1 MTIGPLRQTFVV
13 QPPASN
19 SGHSALLTDR
29 ASRCCRRKGEKW
41 MRVLLVEDDDLLSS
55 LLTRELRREGYAVGR
70 AANRADAICEIA
82 NNEFELLLVDWNL
95 PDGSGL
101 EVVSEYRAQGRSG
114 GAIVISVR
122 DSSEEVVAGL
132 EAGADDFLTKPF
144 EIKELRARIKAL
156 LRRPP
161 LWVLEVYKVDDLTI
175 DCERRSA
182 SVGERT
188 LNLTPKEWQILRLL
202 ARESGR
208 VVSRA
213 SLISQVWDE
222 NHDLDSHALDVH
234 IFSLRT
240 KLGSGV
246 SISTRRGVG
255 YQLVRIGENP

>member
-1 MTIGPLRQTFVV
+1 MTLGALRQTFVV

-19 SGHSALLTDR
+19 SGHSALLTGR
-29 ASRCCRRKGEKW
+29 ASRSCCRRKGEKW

-70 AANRADAICEIA
+70 AANRADATREIA

-114 GAIVISVR
+114 GAIVISAR

-144 EIKELRARIKAL
+144 EIKELRARINAL

-161 LWVLEVYKVDDLTI
+161 L
-175 DCERRSA
+175 R
-182 SVGERT
+182 
-188 LNLTPKEWQILRLL
+188 NP
-202 ARESGR
+202 SGR
-208 VVSRA
+208 WR
-213 SLISQVWDE
+213 DC
-222 NHDLDSHALDVH
+222 
-234 IFSLRT
+234 
-240 KLGSGV
+240 
-246 SISTRRGVG
+246 
-255 YQLVRIGENP
+255 